1 MIALSTPV
9 RFGLWMMVSCACFAV
24 LVSIVR
30 HVHQV
35 YGLDVFVISF
45 WRSLFSI
52 VMFLPWFIQARGAAF
67 RSDHHGKLF
76 LRGALMVSSAT
87 AIFFAVALMPI
98 AEATAISFT
107 TPLFSVLLA
116 VLILGERIGIHR
128 SVALGVGMLGMLIIL
143 RPGIAVFDWVAI
155 LPILSALAFGG
166 VVVIGRILAPLE
178 SPQKIA
184 AYVGLWA
191 LPISLIPA
199 LFVWEWPDGEAFFWL
214 IALGAAAA
222 LNMYAI
228 SRALRI
234 GTASQTAPLD
244 FLRLPFVEI
253 LAYLWFG
260 QVSQIWTWLG
270 AAVIFGSVIYVTW
283 REARQ
288 ARQARPRPDPE

>member
-1 MIALSTPV
+1 MITLTTPV
-9 RFGLWMMVSCACFAV
+9 RFGLWMTVSCACFAV

-30 HVHQV
+30 HVNQV

-52 VMFLPWFIQARGAAF
+52 VVFLPWFMQVGRGAF
-67 RSDHHGKLF
+67 KSDHHGKLF
-76 LRGALMVSSAT
+76 LRGALMVTSAT
-87 AIFFAVALMPI
+87 SIFFAAALMPI

-116 VLILGERIGIHR
+116 VLILRERIGIHR
-128 SVALGVGMLGMLIIL
+128 SVALAVGMLGMLIIL
-143 RPGIAVFDWVAI
+143 RPGVAVFDWVAI
-155 LPILSALAFGG
+155 LPILSALGFGG

-184 AYVGLWA
+184 AFIGLWA
-191 LPISLIPA
+191 IPISLIPA
-199 LFVWEWPDGEAFFWL
+199 LFVWEWPEGTAFLWL
-214 IALGAAAA
+214 LGMGVAAS

-253 LAYLWFG
+253 LAYFWFG
-260 QVSQIWTWLG
+260 QVSEIWTWLG

-283 REARQ
+283 RETRQ
-288 ARQARPRPDPE
+288 ARLARRRNGPD